1 MANTESSSLRAR
13 VFSALESDIING
25 EYKAGDSLSELSLS
39 KKYNVSRTPVREALM
54 QLELEG
60 LVELTPNKGAVVVGI
75 SEKDVEDI
83 YTIRMHIEG
92 LAARLCAD
100 NITDSEL
107 RELEEL
113 TDLQEFYLSRGDF
126 DSLRELD
133 SRFHSIIFESCRSKP
148 LRFMLS
154 SFHNYTQ
161 RARTIS
167 VKTDGRAEKT
177 VAEHRA
183 ILEALRKRD
192 GALAEKLTTEHI
204 AHAKESISSVSIGT

>member
-148 LRFMLS
+148 PRFMLS
-154 SFHNYTQ
+154 SFHSYTQ

-167 VKTDGRAEKT
+167 VKADGRAEKT

-183 ILEALRKRD
+183 ILDALRKRD

-204 AHAKESISSVSIGT
+204 AHAKESIESVNKPD